1 MMCGCVR
8 RNERERVITYN
19 PKKLIERVIVTQIEG
34 GLGVVLDPSYETQ
47 LSKMSCLHSNTLLSQ
62 IQPKTQQNINRV
74 KNKLTWSTMPT
85 IMHLMH
91 LLHSALKLTMMRLNE
106 QYLQHFHHPQ

>member
-1 MMCGCVR
+1 MWREGTNVR
-8 RNERERVITYN
+8 ESLHII
-19 PKKLIERVIVTQIEG
+19 PKKLIEIVIVTQIEG
-34 GLGVVLDPSYETQ
+34 GLGVVLDPSY
-47 LSKMSCLHSNTLLSQ
+47 Q
-62 IQPKTQQNINRV
+62 IHIKKHKKQQNINQV

-85 IMHLMH
+85 IMQIMH